1 MTIKKLM
8 KIIINIT
15 PLLLKEGKNVRKMH
29 KEFVHA
35 ILHVSKEVD
44 FDPLEFLIVT
54 TPSKLT
60 AQ

>member
-1 MTIKKLM
+1 M

-15 PLLLKEGKNVRKMH
+15 PLPLKEGKNVRKMH

-54 TPSKLT
+54 TTSKLT